1 MRTSAQI
8 QKLDALYANGQVE
21 GITNVRL
28 ESFSDEEVE
37 LLISECEAIPP
48 HTFQPIPAAMRDEL
62 LLLIRNGV
70 LQRVSEADLRYMTVH
85 TGETLLWSVTSN
97 DINRE
102 ELASNAQYR
111 RVKKLLAEG
120 FLSGGSVKQIR
131 SLTKHLA
138 EKLIRE
144 GEENAR
150 NGMRSESKY
159 N

>member
-1 MRTSAQI
+1 
-8 QKLDALYANGQVE
+8 
-21 GITNVRL
+21 
-28 ESFSDEEVE
+28 
-37 LLISECEAIPP
+37 
-48 HTFQPIPAAMRDEL
+48 
-62 LLLIRNGV
+62 
-70 LQRVSEADLRYMTVH
+70 MTVH

-131 SLTKHLA
+131 SLTKHMA

-144 GEENAR
+144 GEENGLLIFGTA
-150 NGMRSESKY
+150 ELA
-159 N
+159 